1 MKPEIQIS
9 HLKTLIAI
17 DEEGSFGAAA
27 KRVGRT
33 QSAVTQQM
41 QSLEQILG
49 TPLFVANGRN
59 RELTDAGHALLRHG
73 REIISMCNYAIASS
87 KRSQQT
93 DLIKVGAPHEVAEDF
108 LHGPLAAF
116 TARRPNTRI
125 VIQIDR
131 SPALMQA
138 MEEGRLDM
146 ILSTRR
152 SENYDS
158 VLLANMPVHWISAA
172 DWQPEPDTPWPLILT
187 DEPSLFRR
195 IALAALDVDGHDYV
209 EKLTSPSLA
218 GVRLAVA
225 AGLGITAR
233 TESSFQSGTKI
244 LGKKA
249 GLPSLPE
256 ISYYLHRPA
265 EATTPS
271 SDDLFQLIIEH
282 AEKYS

>member
-49 TPLFVANGRN
+49 TPLFVANGRS
-59 RELTDAGHALLRHG
+59 RELTNAGHALLRHG

-93 DLIKVGAPHEVAEDF
+93 DLIKIGAPHEVAEDF

-116 TARRPNTRI
+116 STLRPNTRI

-131 SPALMQA
+131 SPVLMQA

-152 SENYDS
+152 SETYDS

-233 TESSFQSGTKI
+233 TESSFHSGTKI

-256 ISYYLHRPA
+256 ISFYLHRPIEMA
-265 EATTPS
+265 TPS